1 MFGVGTCKIPT
12 RRWNWSGSESEQIP
26 NGLKLQLSLC
36 GNVCGGRV
44 INWQLQHHPEAD
56 LSETTRPDL
65 SNWFE
70 RDPWHIERGI
80 SGISGRNRTFFIPA
94 GLTSSSPAGVHLK
107 SRLNWRKSV
116 RKRKKRT
123 VSAFDY
129 IFQRIFWRQALS
141 PKAGNDPQKIR
152 YNSTSSNKAHYL
164 QEA

>member
-1 MFGVGTCKIPT
+1 MKLDLNRSKYQMGWSCNCLCVEMCAVG
-12 RRWNWSGSESEQIP
+12 WSLIDNCNTPST
-26 NGLKLQLSLC
+26 
-36 GNVCGGRV
+36 
-44 INWQLQHHPEAD
+44 AD
-56 LSETTRPDL
+56 LSETTWLDL

-116 RKRKKRT
+116 RKRKKLN
-123 VSAFDY
+123 VSALAGDRPWLYF
-129 IFQRIFWRQALS
+129 
-141 PKAGNDPQKIR
+141 PKNILAAGSIAQGCKWSTEIR